1 MMAITLAN
9 LIAYSAQIA
18 LVALVGGALLTA
30 LRVQTPHIR
39 YGSWRVLLA
48 LCLALPWLQTP
59 QVVRSTPSAVSTTP
73 VTSLDLAPLA
83 ATTVGAPPQPWTDWI
98 GPVLIAGA
106 VLRLLWIGLGCL
118 RLERLRRR
126 GEPASDPSFDDIA
139 RAIGARAEIRYVPQL
154 SQPVMFG
161 VRRPVILLPERLRD
175 APADIRQAVAAHELW
190 HVRRRDWLWLIG
202 EELVRAG
209 LWFQP
214 VIWWLIARIRASREE
229 VVDGLSIAATG
240 RRQSYL
246 RALVAFADGS
256 PLAGA
261 AAFGWR
267 RHLFQRIVQ
276 IGREEAMSSRRLV
289 GSLILLMFVVA
300 LSGWYAVSAFPL
312 TRSTHAQQASGPGP
326 IERTAVLASPDQ
338 PAPRR
343 IHEEQP
349 VYPSDPAARLM
360 SARITMRATVD
371 ERGEVA
377 EARVTAIEFA
387 TASVSASL
395 RGDDVMEKLDPFVT
409 TRMKDRQGNTMTGAE
424 IKPLLEAFADSAL
437 NAIKASRYEAPPRPV
452 TFDVTIH
459 FAGQQPEAAAETSPL
474 AVGAIRV
481 GGEVKPPA
489 KITDVRPI
497 YPNEARAAGIQG
509 VVILEVRIEADG
521 RVGQA
526 RILRSIPALDEA
538 AIDAVRQWQ
547 FTPTL
552 LNGTATPVVMT
563 VTVQFL
569 LG

>member
-9 LIAYSAQIA
+9 LAAYSAQIA
-18 LVALVGGALLTA
+18 LVALVGGALLTV

-48 LCLALPWLQTP
+48 LCLALPWLQTA
-59 QVVRSTPSAVSTTP
+59 QVPAPAPSGADALPMAT
-73 VTSLDLAPLA
+73 LGLAPVA
-83 ATTVGAPPQPWTDWI
+83 ATTVAATPQPWTDWI
-98 GPVLIAGA
+98 GPVLIAGM
-106 VLRLLWIGLGCL
+106 VLRLLWIGIGCL

-126 GEPASDPSFDDIA
+126 GEPARDPLFDEVA
-139 RAIGARAEIRYVPQL
+139 HAIGARAEIRYVPRL

-161 VRRPVILLPERLRD
+161 SSRPVILLPERVRE
-175 APADIRQAVAAHELW
+175 APADIREAVAAHELW

-202 EELVRAG
+202 EELVRAA

-229 VVDGLSIAATG
+229 VVDGLSIAVTG
-240 RRQSYL
+240 RRQSYV
-246 RALVAFADGS
+246 RALVAFADVQ

-261 AAFGWR
+261 ATFGWR

-312 TRSTHAQQASGPGP
+312 TRSTHPQQASGPGP
-326 IERTAVLASPDQ
+326 IEQTAVLASPDQ

-377 EARVTAIEFA
+377 EARATAIEFA
-387 TASVSASL
+387 TTSVSASL
-395 RGDDVMEKLDPFVT
+395 RGDDVMEKLDQFVT
-409 TRMKDRQGNTMTGAE
+409 ARMKDRQGNVVTGSE
-424 IKPLLEAFADSAL
+424 LEPLLEAFADSAL
-437 NAIKASRYEAPPRPV
+437 NAIKASRYEAPQRPV

-459 FAGQQPEAAAETSPL
+459 FAGQQPEAAETSL

-481 GGEVKPPA
+481 GGHVKPPA

-509 VVILEVRIEADG
+509 VVILEVRIEGDG
-521 RVGQA
+521 RVSQA
-526 RILRSIPALDEA
+526 RILRSIPALDHA
-538 AIDAVRQWQ
+538 AVDAVRQWQ

-552 LNGTATPVVMT
+552 LNGAATPVVMT
-563 VTVQFL
+563 VTVQFT